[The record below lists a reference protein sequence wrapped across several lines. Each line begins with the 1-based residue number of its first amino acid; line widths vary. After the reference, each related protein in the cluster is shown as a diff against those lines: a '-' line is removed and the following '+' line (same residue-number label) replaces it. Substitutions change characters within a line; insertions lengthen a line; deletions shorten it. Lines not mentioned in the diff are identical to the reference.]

1 MHKKSVCAALC
12 SLTLAS
18 YVMIF
23 PAPVVAGGPFA
34 TEWTQLLN
42 YATLIKSLL
51 QQSTAVA
58 TQFKQ
63 WSNEIKQG
71 TLLPSLIWSP
81 LSSDLTTLAANVKQG
96 QGLAYTMANLDGQFR
111 TAFPGYMT
119 AGTPYYTQY
128 ANWNQ
133 INMDTIAGALKS
145 LNIHAG
151 QLTSESG
158 LLNILHGLAG
168 SAVGQNQALQVGTLI
183 ADQQVQ
189 QLDKMKQLMLTQIQT
204 EATFQGRTIQ
214 LDTAKT
220 NINQEAFAPATVKAT
235 N

>member
-1 MHKKSVCAALC
+1 MHKKSICAALC
-12 SLTLAS
+12 SLTLVI
-18 YVMIF
+18 YVAIF
-23 PAPVVAGGPFA
+23 PTPSVAGGPFA

-63 WSNEIKQG
+63 WSNELKQG

-81 LSSDLTTLAANVKQG
+81 LISDLTTLAANVRQG
-96 QGLAYTMANLDGQFR
+96 QGLAYTMANLDSRFR

-158 LLNILHGLAG
+158 LLNIIHGLAR

>member
-1 MHKKSVCAALC
+1 MHRRSICAALC
-12 SLTLAS
+12 GLALAG
-18 YVMIF
+18 YVTIF
-23 PAPVVAGGPFA
+23 PTPAIAGGPFA

-58 TQFKQ
+58 TQFRQ
-63 WSNEIKQG
+63 WTNEIKQG
-71 TLLPSLIWSP
+71 TLLSSLIWSP
-81 LSSDLTTLAANVKQG
+81 LRSDLTALAANVRQG
-96 QGLAYTMANLDGQFR
+96 QGLAYTMANLDSQFR

-119 AGTPYYTQY
+119 SGTPYYTQY
-128 ANWNQ
+128 ANWNK

-168 SAVGQNQALQVGTLI
+168 TALGQNQALQVGTLI